1 MNISFEY
8 YKIFYYAA
16 KYKNLTQA
24 AEALHNN
31 QPNVSRII
39 KLLEHELGCSLL
51 IRTNRGITLTPEGE
65 ELYSHIRIAV
75 NQIQA
80 AEEKLLSRTKLQD
93 GMITIGASETA
104 LYMALLPAL
113 NAYKKAHPRIH
124 IRIQNHL
131 TKEAVDSVKNGLV
144 DFSVV
149 ATPAEVSGPLKS
161 TMIMKFRDIL
171 IGGPSYH
178 FTDTPVALNEVRE
191 LPFVCLAQD
200 TMTYQFYFEFYRKHN
215 LTFKPEFEAT
225 TTDQILPIIQN
236 DLGIGFVPSI
246 FAVDA
251 LKKKE
256 VFQIP
261 LIEEIPERQICLV
274 ENENH
279 PLSVAAAEMKK
290 ILTQDVT
297 HPAHDS

>member
-8 YKIFYYAA
+8 YKIFYYVA
-16 KYKNLTQA
+16 KYKNLTKA
-24 AEALHNN
+24 AEILHNN

-51 IRTNRGITLTPEGE
+51 LRSNRGITLTPEGE
-65 ELYSHIRIAV
+65 KLFSHIRIAV

-80 AEEKLLSRTKLQD
+80 AEEELLSFTRLND

-113 NAYKKAHPRIH
+113 NTYKKLHPRIH

-149 ATPAEVSGPLKS
+149 STPAEISKPLKS
-161 TMIMKFRDIL
+161 TVIMECQDIL

-178 FTDTPVALNEVRE
+178 FTDTPVSLKEVSG
-191 LPFVCLAQD
+191 LPFVCLSEG
-200 TMTYQFYFEFYRKHN
+200 TMTFQFYSDLFASHN
-215 LTFKPEFEAT
+215 LTLNSDFEAA
-225 TTDQILPIIQN
+225 TTDQIMPMIKN
-236 DLGIGFVPSI
+236 DLGIGFVPHVLAADS
-246 FAVDA
+246 
-251 LKKKE
+251 LQKNE

-261 LIEEIPERQICLV
+261 LIEKIPLRQICLI
-274 ENENH
+274 ENEEH
-279 PLSVAAAEMKK
+279 PLSIAAMEMKK
-290 ILTQDVT
+290 IL
-297 HPAHDS
+297 SC